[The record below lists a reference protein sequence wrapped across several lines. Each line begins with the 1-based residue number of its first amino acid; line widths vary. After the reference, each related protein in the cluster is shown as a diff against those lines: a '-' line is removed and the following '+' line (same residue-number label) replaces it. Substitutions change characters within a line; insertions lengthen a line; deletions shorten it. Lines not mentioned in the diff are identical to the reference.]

1 MAIGTPVPKRPTRRA
16 VAVIVALVVTTL
28 ALLSMASKFL
38 VDWVWFSAIGY
49 PAVFWTLISTKACI
63 FVVVFIASAA
73 VLLANGFL
81 ALRLAKHGRTTLPAP
96 FAYHAS
102 ASPAQPDV
110 LFLVRQHLRLL
121 ILAVGGILGLLI
133 AAGEMTNWDE
143 ILRLLF
149 QVPYGQ
155 RDPVFNKDI
164 GFYLFSLPAYV
175 ALKNWMMLALVLST
189 LVAGA
194 VYWVRGDI
202 ELDYQQRAIS
212 WAAVAHGSALL
223 GLFFA
228 VKTWSYALERYSLL
242 YDDNGVL
249 VGASYTDVTVIV
261 PILWLMIA
269 LSVIAA
275 VASWANLWL
284 RSYILPGVLVALV
297 FGSSFVLAGVF
308 PVLFQR
314 VFVNPNELELE
325 RPYIQRSIT
334 LTQEAYDLRRIKVK
348 SFPADQNLTFESLK
362 DNQATINNIR
372 LWDWQPLMDT
382 YRQLQEIRTYYR
394 FHDVDVDR
402 YSLDGSYQQ
411 VTLAARELSSSL
423 LPVNAQ
429 TWVNRHVLFTHGN
442 GAIMSAVTRKST
454 EGLPILY
461 LADIPPVST
470 GGTVVTEPR
479 IYYGELTEPY
489 VFVKGSTPEFDYP
502 LGKDNVYAW
511 YDGAGGVSL
520 SGIARK
526 VLFAWYFGDPNILI
540 SRYITDGSRVM
551 FRRRIEER
559 VHTIAPFLRLD
570 SDPYLV
576 VSEGRLFW
584 IQDAYTTSSYF
595 PYAQS
600 TRRHNFNYIRNSV
613 KVVIDAYNGFVDFY
627 IADRSDPIAATYRH
641 VFPSLFK
648 PLEAMPLDLLKH
660 IRYPEDLFSFQAEVY
675 RTYHM
680 GTPEVFYNRED
691 LWQFPRQPDPRS
703 PTMTPYYMIMRLPGE
718 AQAEF
723 ILMVPMVPSQR
734 ENMIAWV
741 AARCDPPHYGELIAY
756 EFPKDKLVFG
766 PFQIEARINQ
776 NTAISQQLSLW
787 NQQGSRVI
795 RGALHA
801 IPIDNSI
808 LYVSPLYL
816 RAESGQIPE
825 LKRVIAAYGDQVV
838 MEETLAEALAVL
850 FKPHD
855 GKVGNVLA
863 PTTTGKEALDHY
875 YRAMERLKLGDWA
888 GFGGELDQLRAVLE
902 GGRIPR

>member
-1 MAIGTPVPKRPTRRA
+1 MWWVRASSSEATPLSATQVRAMAIGTPVPKRPTRRA

-96 FAYHAS
+96 FAYHVI

-110 LFLVRQHLRLL
+110 LFLVRHHLRLL

-164 GFYLFSLPAYV
+164 GFYLFSLPAFV

-202 ELDYQQRAIS
+202 ELDHQQRAIS

-348 SFPADQNLTFESLK
+348 SFPADQNLTFKSLK
-362 DNQATINNIR
+362 DNQTTINNIR

-627 IADRSDPIAATYRH
+627 IADHSDPIAATYRH

-680 GTPEVFYNRED
+680 GTPEVFLTEKTYGSFPGNR
-691 LWQFPRQPDPRS
+691 
-703 PTMTPYYMIMRLPGE
+703 T
-718 AQAEF
+718 
-723 ILMVPMVPSQR
+723 
-734 ENMIAWV
+734 
-741 AARCDPPHYGELIAY
+741 
-756 EFPKDKLVFG
+756 
-766 PFQIEARINQ
+766 
-776 NTAISQQLSLW
+776 
-787 NQQGSRVI
+787 
-795 RGALHA
+795 
-801 IPIDNSI
+801 
-808 LYVSPLYL
+808 
-816 RAESGQIPE
+816 
-825 LKRVIAAYGDQVV
+825 
-838 MEETLAEALAVL
+838 
-850 FKPHD
+850 HD
-855 GKVGNVLA
+855 RR
-863 PTTTGKEALDHY
+863 P
-875 YRAMERLKLGDWA
+875 
-888 GFGGELDQLRAVLE
+888 
-902 GGRIPR
+902 

>member
-1 MAIGTPVPKRPTRRA
+1 
-16 VAVIVALVVTTL
+16 
-28 ALLSMASKFL
+28 
-38 VDWVWFSAIGY
+38 
-49 PAVFWTLISTKACI
+49 
-63 FVVVFIASAA
+63 
-73 VLLANGFL
+73 
-81 ALRLAKHGRTTLPAP
+81 
-96 FAYHAS
+96 
-102 ASPAQPDV
+102 
-110 LFLVRQHLRLL
+110 
-121 ILAVGGILGLLI
+121 
-133 AAGEMTNWDE
+133 
-143 ILRLLF
+143 
-149 QVPYGQ
+149 
-155 RDPVFNKDI
+155 
-164 GFYLFSLPAYV
+164 
-175 ALKNWMMLALVLST
+175 
-189 LVAGA
+189 
-194 VYWVRGDI
+194 
-202 ELDYQQRAIS
+202 
-212 WAAVAHGSALL
+212 
-223 GLFFA
+223 
-228 VKTWSYALERYSLL
+228 
-242 YDDNGVL
+242 VL

-269 LSVIAA
+269 LSAIAA

-284 RSYILPGVLVALV
+284 RSYILRGVLVALV

-362 DNQATINNIR
+362 DNQTTINNIR

-423 LPVNAQ
+423 LPANAQ

-613 KVVIDAYNGFVDFY
+613 KVVIDAYNGVCRLLHRGSLGPNRGDIPACIPEPVQATRGY
-627 IADRSDPIAATYRH
+627 AAR
-641 VFPSLFK
+641 PSK
-648 PLEAMPLDLLKH
+648 THP
-660 IRYPEDLFSFQAEVY
+660 
-675 RTYHM
+675 
-680 GTPEVFYNRED
+680 
-691 LWQFPRQPDPRS
+691 
-703 PTMTPYYMIMRLPGE
+703 LPGRPV
-718 AQAEF
+718 F
-723 ILMVPMVPSQR
+723 LSGGGL
-734 ENMIAWV
+734 
-741 AARCDPPHYGELIAY
+741 PHLPHG
-756 EFPKDKLVFG
+756 
-766 PFQIEARINQ
+766 
-776 NTAISQQLSLW
+776 
-787 NQQGSRVI
+787 
-795 RGALHA
+795 H
-801 IPIDNSI
+801 
-808 LYVSPLYL
+808 
-816 RAESGQIPE
+816 SG
-825 LKRVIAAYGDQVV
+825 G
-838 MEETLAEALAVL
+838 VL
-850 FKPHD
+850 
-855 GKVGNVLA
+855 
-863 PTTTGKEALDHY
+863 
-875 YRAMERLKLGDWA
+875 
-888 GFGGELDQLRAVLE
+888 
-902 GGRIPR
+902 